1 MIRRAKPILLFTLV
15 FAAVALLGSAP
26 AWAVKPACQ
35 EVQIF
40 QNTIKFVWSPD
51 CEQFE
56 GVFFWKGALDPPL
69 YDDTCIDDC
78 SPNNPVGCTGTPYNE
93 CWNEGVE
100 IALLICTCEGSE
112 CVGDDFCEDAS
123 GKQCVPNEDPDC
135 KCGIYVNIARDA
147 VSTYNVTVVCDT
159 TPIKDSGPS
168 LGVPLFLNPPRA
180 CVGARCYQPR
190 R

>member
-1 MIRRAKPILLFTLV
+1 MLKRAKPILLFTLV

-40 QNTIKFVWSPD
+40 QNTTKFVWSPD

-56 GVFFWKGALDPPL
+56 GVFFWKGNLEGDL
-69 YDDTCIDDC
+69 YDDSCTGDC

-100 IALLICTCEGSE
+100 IALLICTCEGSD
-112 CVGDDFCEDAS
+112 CLDANVTP
-123 GKQCVPNEDPDC
+123 GVT
-135 KCGIYVNIARDA
+135 IYDNIARDA
-147 VSTYNVTVVCDT
+147 DPDFDVTVVCDT
-159 TPIKDSGPS
+159 TPIKKAGPS